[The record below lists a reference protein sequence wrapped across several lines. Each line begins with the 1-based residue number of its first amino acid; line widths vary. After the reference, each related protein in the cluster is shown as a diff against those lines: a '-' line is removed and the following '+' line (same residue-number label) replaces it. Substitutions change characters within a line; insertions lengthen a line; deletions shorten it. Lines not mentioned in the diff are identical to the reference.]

1 MASNENALENVVSA
15 TRIPFK
21 STVLVVQY
29 IISIHHLLL
38 HKHQIV
44 LGAPGNLQSINIF
57 YLYILPTTTVTKTLQ
72 QNGVAGKL

>member
-38 HKHQIV
+38 H
-44 LGAPGNLQSINIF
+44 
-57 YLYILPTTTVTKTLQ
+57 
-72 QNGVAGKL
+72 